1 MTENMGESSSHFS
14 ILQITD
20 PHILSTPEATLL
32 GVNTAHYFNAVLE
45 QAFSSNRH
53 FDLCLL
59 TGDLAQ
65 DSCTTSYQY
74 LLSQLEKHHIPCA
87 CLPGNHD
94 DYAIMQTVLCTGQ
107 VNCRKQ
113 IALGNWQIISL
124 NSQIPGSAGGY
135 LSAEEL
141 VFLEAALS
149 DNPDLYT
156 LIAVHHHCLPTGSL
170 WMDTMMIENA
180 QDLFDLIKPYANVKT
195 IINGHIHQ
203 AMDVQVDSVRVLT
216 TPSTCFQ
223 FKPQSE
229 RFSLDD
235 TSPGYRW
242 ISLYADGSMNSDI
255 VRLPEPLK
263 GLQANPK
270 GY

>member
-1 MTENMGESSSHFS
+1 MSSSSSHFS

-20 PHILSTPEATLL
+20 PHILATPEATLL

-45 QAFSSNRH
+45 HAFRSNRK

-65 DSCTTSYQY
+65 DPCLASYKHI
-74 LLSQLEKHHIPCA
+74 LNKLETYNIPCI

-94 DYAIMQTVLCTGQ
+94 NFDIMQAVFCTEQ

-113 IALGNWQIISL
+113 IVLENWQIVSL

-135 LSAEEL
+135 LSDKEL
-141 VFLEAALS
+141 VFLGECLS
-149 DNPDLYT
+149 ENSELNT
-156 LIAVHHHCLPTGSL
+156 LIAVHHHCLPTESL

-180 QDLFDLIKPYANVKT
+180 LEFFDLFKPYPNVKT

-203 AMDVQVDSVRVLT
+203 AMDVQVDSVRILT

-223 FKPQSE
+223 FKPLSE

-242 ISLYADGSMNSDI
+242 INLYADGSMDSDI
-255 VRLPEPLK
+255 VRLTEPLK
-263 GLQANPK
+263 GIQANTQ

>member
-1 MTENMGESSSHFS
+1 MPAPSNYLS

-20 PHILSTPEATLL
+20 PHILATPEATLL
-32 GVNTAHYFNAVLE
+32 GVNTAHYFDAVLKH
-45 QAFSSNRH
+45 AFGSNKQ

-65 DSCTTSYQY
+65 DPCMASYQHILNALQPY
-74 LLSQLEKHHIPCA
+74 KIPCL

-94 DYAIMQTVLCTGQ
+94 DYTIMQTVFCTEQ

-113 IALGNWQIISL
+113 VVLGNWQIISL
-124 NSQIPGSAGGY
+124 NSQIPGSAGGD
-135 LSAEEL
+135 LSNEEL
-141 VFLEAALS
+141 AFMEACLC

-156 LIAVHHHCLPTGSL
+156 LIAVHHHCLPTKSF
-170 WMDTMMIENA
+170 WMDTMMITNA
-180 QDLFDLIKPYANVKT
+180 QELFDLIKRYPKVKT

-223 FKPQSE
+223 FKPKSGE
-229 RFSLDD
+229 FSLDD

-242 ISLYADGSMNSDI
+242 INLYTDGSIKSKI
-255 VRLPEPLK
+255 VRLAEPLK
-263 GLQANPK
+263 GLLTNTQ

>member
-1 MTENMGESSSHFS
+1 MGESSSCFS

-20 PHILSTPEATLL
+20 PHILATPEATLL
-32 GVNTAHYFNAVLE
+32 GVNTAYYFNAVLE
-45 QAFSSNRH
+45 HAFRSKRK

-65 DSCTTSYQY
+65 DPCPASYKHI
-74 LLSQLEKHHIPCA
+74 LSKLQAHDIPCI

-94 DYAIMQTVLCTGQ
+94 DFNIMQEVFCTEQ

-113 IALGNWQIISL
+113 IVLEKWQIVSL
-124 NSQIPGSAGGY
+124 NSQIPGSADGY
-135 LSAEEL
+135 LSVEEL
-141 VFLEAALS
+141 AFLEGCLR
-149 DNPDLYT
+149 DNPDLNT
-156 LIAVHHHCLPTGSL
+156 LIAVHHHCLPTQSH

-180 QDLFDLIKPYANVKT
+180 QELFDLIKPHPMVKT

-223 FKPQSE
+223 FKPNSE

-242 ISLYADGSMNSDI
+242 INLYADGSMDSDF
-255 VRLPEPLK
+255 VRLPGQLT
-263 GLQANPK
+263 GLRTDTQ

>member
-1 MTENMGESSSHFS
+1 MGKSSSHFS

-20 PHILSTPEATLL
+20 PHILATPEATLL

-45 QAFSSNRH
+45 HAFSSKWK
-53 FDLCLL
+53 FDLCLV

-65 DSCTTSYQY
+65 DPCPASYKHI
-74 LLSQLEKHHIPCA
+74 LSKLQAHDILCI

-94 DYAIMQTVLCTGQ
+94 DFDIMQEVFCTEQ
-107 VNCRKQ
+107 VNCRKH
-113 IALGNWQIISL
+113 IVLRNWQIISL
-124 NSQIPGSAGGY
+124 NSQIPGSEGGY
-135 LSAEEL
+135 LSIEEL
-141 VFLEAALS
+141 AFLDECLRN
-149 DNPDLYT
+149 NPDLFT
-156 LIAVHHHCLPTGSL
+156 LIAVHHHCLPTKSR
-170 WMDTMMIENA
+170 WMDTMLIENA
-180 QDLFDLIKPYANVKT
+180 QELFDLIKPYPMVKT

-203 AMDVQVDSVRVLT
+203 AMDVQVDSVRILT

>member
-1 MTENMGESSSHFS
+1 MGESSSHFS

-20 PHILSTPEATLL
+20 PHILAAPEATLL

-45 QAFSSNRH
+45 HAFSSKRN
-53 FDLCLL
+53 FDLCLV

-65 DSCTTSYQY
+65 DPCPESYKHI
-74 LLSQLEKHHIPCA
+74 LSKLQVYGIPCI

-94 DYAIMQTVLCTGQ
+94 DYALMQVVLCTEQ
-107 VNCRKQ
+107 VNCRKH
-113 IALGNWQIISL
+113 IVWENWQIISL

-135 LSAEEL
+135 LPVEEL
-141 VFLEAALS
+141 TFLDKCLRV
-149 DNPDLYT
+149 NPDLNS
-156 LIAVHHHCLPTGSL
+156 LIAVHHHCLQTGSH

-180 QDLFDLIKPYANVKT
+180 QELFDLIKPYPMVKT

-203 AMDVQVDSVRVLT
+203 AMDVQLDCVRVLT

-223 FKPQSE
+223 FKPNSE
-229 RFSLDD
+229 SFSLDD

-242 ISLYADGSMNSDI
+242 INLYTDGSIDSNV
-255 VRLPEPLK
+255 VRLPDPLK
-263 GLQANPK
+263 GMQENTH

>member
-1 MTENMGESSSHFS
+1 MGESSSHFS

-20 PHILSTPEATLL
+20 PHILATPEATLL

-45 QAFSSNRH
+45 LAFSPKRK

-65 DSCTTSYQY
+65 DPCIASYKY
-74 LLSQLEKHHIPCA
+74 ILSKLETYDIPCV

-94 DYAIMQTVLCTGQ
+94 NFDIMQAVLCTER
-107 VNCRKQ
+107 VNCRKRVV
-113 IALGNWQIISL
+113 LGDWQIISL
-124 NSQIPGSAGGY
+124 NSQMPGSADGY
-135 LSAEEL
+135 LSVEEL
-141 VFLEAALS
+141 AFLEGDLR
-149 DNPDLYT
+149 DNSDLYT
-156 LIAVHHHCLPTGSL
+156 LIAVHHHCLPTGSF

-180 QDLFDLIKPYANVKT
+180 QELFDLIKPYPNVKT

-203 AMDVQVDSVRVLT
+203 AMDVQFNTVRVLT

-223 FKPQSE
+223 FKPNSE
-229 RFSLDD
+229 RFSLDN

-242 ISLYADGSMNSDI
+242 INLYTDGSMDSAV
-255 VRLPEPLK
+255 VRLPEQLT
-263 GLQANPK
+263 GLRTDIK

>member
-1 MTENMGESSSHFS
+1 MGESSSHFS

-20 PHILSTPEATLL
+20 PHILATQEATLL

-45 QAFSSNRH
+45 HAFSSKRK
-53 FDLCLL
+53 FDLCLI

-65 DSCTTSYQY
+65 DPCPSSYQY
-74 LLSQLEKHHIPCA
+74 ILSQLEKHNTPCL

-94 DYAIMQTVLCTGQ
+94 DLEIMQAVLCTEK
-107 VNCRKQ
+107 VNCRKRMV
-113 IALGNWQIISL
+113 LGNWQIINL
-124 NSQIPGSAGGY
+124 NSQIPGSEGGY
-135 LSAEEL
+135 LPEEEL
-141 VFLEAALS
+141 AFLERTLKGHT
-149 DNPDLYT
+149 DFYT

-170 WMDTMMIENA
+170 WMDTMMIKNA
-180 QDLFDLIKPYANVKT
+180 QALFDLIKHYPNVKT

-203 AMDVQVDSVRVLT
+203 AMDVQMNAVKVMT

-229 RFSLDD
+229 HFSLDD

-242 ISLYADGSMNSDI
+242 INLCNNGSINSDI
-255 VRLPEPLK
+255 VRLPEQLK
-263 GLQANPK
+263 GLQADTL